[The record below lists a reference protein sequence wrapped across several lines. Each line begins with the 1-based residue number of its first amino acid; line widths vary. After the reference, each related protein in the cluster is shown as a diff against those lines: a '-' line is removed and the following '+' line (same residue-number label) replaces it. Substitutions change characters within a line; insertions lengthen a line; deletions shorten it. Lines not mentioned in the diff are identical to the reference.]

1 MIDEFTR
8 ECLVRKFD
16 RGVASDDVVDAPAEL
31 FVIRSLPKRIRSDNG
46 LEFIALLGNPDP
58 IRMKGHTR
66 LTKPCEGFQ
75 STHESKECEVYL
87 QAG

>member
-58 IRMKGHTR
+58 IRMKGYTR
-66 LTKPCEGFQ
+66 LIKPCEGFQ
-75 STHESKECEVYL
+75 STHESKAVEVYF
-87 QAG
+87 QFG